1 MRTIYAFDIEYDTDE
16 VPMSSL
22 PQKLSFRV
30 EDDFDAEN
38 ELVDL
43 ISEETGQLV
52 MGSSFSWTH

>member
-1 MRTIYAFDIEYDTDE
+1 MRTIHAFDIEYDTDE

-52 MGSSFSWTH
+52 MGSSFSWTR